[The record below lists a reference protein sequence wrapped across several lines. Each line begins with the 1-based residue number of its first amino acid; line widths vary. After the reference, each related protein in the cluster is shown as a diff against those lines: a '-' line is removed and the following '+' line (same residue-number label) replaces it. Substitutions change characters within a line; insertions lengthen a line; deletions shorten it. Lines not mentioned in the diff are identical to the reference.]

1 MLNEAQGSHVRKAL
15 RLHQESLSPETGM
28 QEVVFHQQV
37 AQLKF
42 QNPTRQG
49 VKQISFQVQVG
60 EASENLENDT
70 PPFMHLSGLFGA

>member
-1 MLNEAQGSHVRKAL
+1 MLNEAQGSHVRKLL
-15 RLHQESLSPETGM
+15 RLHQESLIPETGM
-28 QEVVFHQQV
+28 QEVVFHQQA

-49 VKQISFQVQVG
+49 IKQISFQVQVD

-70 PPFMHLSGLFGA
+70 PLFIHSSRLFGA